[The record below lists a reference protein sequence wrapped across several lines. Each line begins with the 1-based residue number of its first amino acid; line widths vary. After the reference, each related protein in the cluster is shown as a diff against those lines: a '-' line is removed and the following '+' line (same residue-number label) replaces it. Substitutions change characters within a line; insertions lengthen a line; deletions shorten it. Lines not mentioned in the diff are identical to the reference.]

1 MQEIEE
7 IIVKSFSEEITP
19 EEKSRLSHWLA
30 ESSENEKYLAQ
41 LKNIWQ
47 VSHTT
52 FKPDE
57 IDLDAAENAILQKI
71 DVRNPVRVSFWG
83 WWQRVA
89 AIIVLPLILALS
101 YLLLSDKG
109 FSTVSDAV
117 YQEISSPPGMSSK
130 VVLTDGSKVWLNSNS
145 KLKYPTHFSNGKREV
160 ILSGEAYFE
169 VESDKKNPFLVKT
182 QALTITATG
191 TAFNVEA
198 YQSDSITAVTLIKGR
213 VNVDISG
220 KENMNIT
227 PNQRLSY
234 NNKDHTYN
242 TDIVNPYKW
251 YAWKD
256 GILMFRD
263 DPLDYVFKRIGLT
276 FNVQIDVKDK
286 ELASH
291 PYRATF
297 EGESLDEILKLMK
310 MTVPIEYVKEE
321 RIIRSNN
328 SYSKGKIEV
337 YKAK

>member
-7 IIVKSFSEEITP
+7 IIVKSFSEEITS
-19 EEKSRLSHWLA
+19 EEKNRLSHWLA

-47 VSHTT
+47 VSHAA
-52 FKPDE
+52 FNPDE
-57 IDLDAAENAILQKI
+57 IDLNVAENTILQKI
-71 DVRNPVRVSFWG
+71 DDRVPIKVSFWG

-89 AIIVLPLILALS
+89 AIIVLPLILILS
-101 YLLLSDKG
+101 YLLLFDNG
-109 FSTVSDAV
+109 FSVSEAV

-130 VVLTDGSKVWLNSNS
+130 IVLTDGSTVWLNSNS
-145 KLKYPTHFSNGKREV
+145 KLKYPTRFSDGKREV

-182 QALTITATG
+182 QALTVMATG

-198 YQSDSITAVTLIKGR
+198 YQSDSITAVTLIKGK

-321 RIIRSNN
+321 RIIRPND

>member
-7 IIVKSFSEEITP
+7 IIVKSFSEEITS
-19 EEKSRLSHWLA
+19 EEKNRLSHWLA

-47 VSHTT
+47 VSHAA
-52 FKPDE
+52 FNPDE
-57 IDLDAAENAILQKI
+57 INLNVAENTILQKI
-71 DVRNPVRVSFWG
+71 DDRVPIKVSFWG

-89 AIIVLPLILALS
+89 AIIVLPLILILS
-101 YLLLSDKG
+101 YLLLFDNG
-109 FSTVSDAV
+109 FSVSEAV

-130 VVLTDGSKVWLNSNS
+130 IVLTDGSTVWLNSNS
-145 KLKYPTHFSNGKREV
+145 KLKYPTRFSDGKREV

-182 QALTITATG
+182 QALTVMATG

-198 YQSDSITAVTLIKGR
+198 YQSDSITAVTLIKGK

-321 RIIRSNN
+321 RIIRPND

>member
-7 IIVKSFSEEITP
+7 IIVKSFSEEITS
-19 EEKSRLSHWLA
+19 EEKNRLSHWLA

-47 VSHTT
+47 VSHAA
-52 FKPDE
+52 FDPDE
-57 IDLDAAENAILQKI
+57 IDLNAAENAILQKI
-71 DVRNPVRVSFWG
+71 DDQVSIKVSLWG
-83 WWQRVA
+83 WWQRIA
-89 AIIVLPLILALS
+89 AIIVLPLILTLS
-101 YLLLSDKG
+101 YLLLFDNGLS
-109 FSTVSDAV
+109 VSEAV

-130 VVLTDGSKVWLNSNS
+130 IVLTDGSTVWLNSNS
-145 KLKYPTHFSNGKREV
+145 KLKYPTRFSDGKREV

-182 QALTITATG
+182 QTLTVMATG

-198 YQSDSITAVTLIKGR
+198 YQSDSITAVTLIKGK

-220 KENMNIT
+220 KETMNIT

-242 TDIVNPYKW
+242 TDVVNPYKW

-276 FNVQIDVKDK
+276 FNVQIDVKDE

-321 RIIRSNN
+321 RIIRPND